1 MKIAP
6 VVFALISI
14 GLCLATYAQDRPSQ
28 GSKSPS
34 HGTKSRESPTRV
46 NQPTPQHQNSVRH
59 PGSITDQQPIYFT
72 EGIGV
77 CLIGDTYEYKTDPAD
92 VDRCDAIIW
101 VNAVN
106 WAVNQRVL
114 IDESVLA
121 GEEVAS
127 DGSTACR
134 SCTGTCQTVAL
145 PIKDSTYEDVEAD
158 SGLSPTECLGNIK
171 AICESGSYRH
181 FATARCG
188 N

>member
-72 EGIGV
+72 
-77 CLIGDTYEYKTDPAD
+77 
-92 VDRCDAIIW
+92 
-101 VNAVN
+101 
-106 WAVNQRVL
+106 
-114 IDESVLA
+114 
-121 GEEVAS
+121 
-127 DGSTACR
+127 ACR
-134 SCTGTCQTVAL
+134 SCTGTSQTVAL